1 MPDLG
6 QYADTVILA
15 YGISA
20 LLFAGFGLTTWRQSK
35 KARQALQAAEELT
48 EKTG

>member
-6 QYADTVILA
+6 QYADTVFLA

-20 LLFAGFGLTTWRQSK
+20 LLFAGFGLMTWRQSK

-48 EKTG
+48 KKTG